1 MLFWNLP
8 CENGGM
14 HGGQAGIDLMDAG
27 PNLLDL
33 RFADDIII
41 CARSHHELGQL
52 VDSLTIHLEQ
62 VGLLLNADKT
72 VVLTNEAQPP
82 PILATD
88 GGLKLA
94 ILQRN
99 VGQKWLGCMLAAEGS
114 QSQHIDLEYPS
125 AASIKVFLRKLLD
138 FIGP

>member
-1 MLFWNLP
+1 MRKWK
-8 CENGGM
+8 
-14 HGGQAGIDLMDAG
+14 AGIDLMDGG

-41 CARSHHELGQL
+41 CARPHHELGQ
-52 VDSLTIHLEQ
+52 VVASLTIHLEQ

-72 VVLTNEAQPP
+72 VVLTNDAQPP

-99 VGQKWLGCMLAAEGS
+99 VGQSGWVVCWQPKG
-114 QSQHIDLEYPS
+114 HNHNT
-125 AASIKVFLRKLLD
+125 SIWNIICSKHRNLFTQTVGFYWTEA
-138 FIGP
+138 FPFPNA